1 MQRGRNLYRSFLN
14 KFFRMINR
22 RHIRVKVM
30 QSVYAMTTSKADD
43 LVKEEK
49 FLKHS
54 IQKLLDLYVL
64 QLQMLVEVQ
73 KLATQ
78 QIKLF
83 KKKHLA
89 TKEDLNPNTKFIN
102 NRVIAVIANSTSIG
116 THISN
121 QNLDNWKNDDEY
133 VNIIWQKLQTSDLYS
148 AYMDSEDD
156 SFKADKNFIQDFF
169 AEIIAPDDK
178 LAEYYEDQTISWLD
192 DIPFVNTW
200 IVRTLSKVKE
210 NKSILLG
217 NLYKDEDDEQFVLDL
232 FRKVM
237 LNHTSFED
245 DISGKTPNWEADRIA
260 DIDMILI
267 KMAICE
273 FLKFPSIPVRV
284 TINEYIE
291 ISKDY
296 STNKSGYFI
305 NGVLDKISRE
315 YSENKRLDKIGRGLL

>member
-1 MQRGRNLYRSFLN
+1 
-14 KFFRMINR
+14 MINR

-30 QSVYAMTTSKADD
+30 QSVYAMITSKADD
-43 LVKEEK
+43 IVKEEK

-54 IQKLLDLYVL
+54 IKKLLDLYVL
-64 QLQMLVEVQ
+64 QLQVLVEVQ
-73 KLATQ
+73 KLAKQ
-78 QIKLF
+78 KIEVS

-89 TKEDLNPNTKFIN
+89 TKEDLHPNTRFIDN
-102 NRVIAVIANSTSIG
+102 QVIVNIANSQSVSLYIEKHKLT
-116 THISN
+116 
-121 QNLDNWKNDDEY
+121 NWDLDDEY
-133 VNIIWQKLQTSDLYS
+133 IKIVWQKLEKSNLYKF
-148 AYMDSEDD
+148 YMNANET
-156 SFKADKNFIQDFF
+156 SFKNDKDFVSDFF
-169 AEIIAPDDK
+169 KEFIAPENK

-200 IVRTLSKVKE
+200 VVRTLSKVK
-210 NKSILLG
+210 KDKTISLG
-217 NLYKDEDDEQFVLDL
+217 RLYKDEDDEQFVSDL

-237 LNHTSFED
+237 LHHTSFEE
-245 DISGKTPNWEADRIA
+245 DISSKTPNWEAERIA

-273 FLKFPSIPVRV
+273 FLHFPSIPVRV

-305 NGVLDKISRE
+305 NGVLDKISKE
-315 YSENKRLDKIGRGLL
+315 YEKDKRLHKIGRGLL

>member
-1 MQRGRNLYRSFLN
+1 
-14 KFFRMINR
+14 
-22 RHIRVKVM
+22 M
-30 QSVYAMTTSKADD
+30 QSVYAMTKSKADD

-54 IQKLLDLYVL
+54 IQRLLDLYVL
-64 QLQMLVEVQ
+64 QLQLLVEVQ
-73 KLATQ
+73 KLATK

-102 NRVIAVIANSTSIG
+102 NKVIAIIANSISISN
-116 THISN
+116 HISN
-121 QNLDNWKNDDEY
+121 QKINNWKNDEEY
-133 VNIIWQKLQTSDLYS
+133 VDIIWKKLQLSDLYS
-148 AYMDSEDD
+148 TYMNSKED

-169 AEIIAPDDK
+169 VEIIAPDDK

-200 IVRTLSKVKE
+200 IVRTLSKTKE
-210 NKSILLG
+210 NKLLVLG

-237 LNHTSFED
+237 LNHTLFEE
-245 DISGKTPNWEADRIA
+245 DISSKTPNWEADRIA

-305 NGVLDKISRE
+305 NRVLDKISRE
-315 YSENKRLDKIGRGLL
+315 YSENKRLHKIGRGLL

>member
-1 MQRGRNLYRSFLN
+1 
-14 KFFRMINR
+14 MINR

-30 QSVYAMTTSKADD
+30 QSVYAMITSKADD

-78 QIKLF
+78 KIELS

-89 TKEDLNPNTKFIN
+89 TKEDLQPNTKFIN
-102 NRVIAVIANSTSIG
+102 NKVIATIANSTSISDY
-116 THISN
+116 ISN
-121 QNLDNWKNDDEY
+121 QNLQNWKNDDEY
-133 VNIIWQKLQTSDLYS
+133 VTIIWQKLQASDLYNKYLNS
-148 AYMDSEDD
+148 NED

-200 IVRTLSKVKE
+200 VLRTLGKTKE
-210 NKSILLG
+210 NKSLLLG
-217 NLYKDEDDEQFVLDL
+217 SIYKDEDDEKFVLDL
-232 FRKVM
+232 FRKVI
-237 LNHTSFED
+237 LNHTKFEE
-245 DISGKTPNWEADRIA
+245 DISSKTPNWEAERIA

-267 KMAICE
+267 KMAITE

-305 NGVLDKISRE
+305 NGVLDKLSRE

>member
-1 MQRGRNLYRSFLN
+1 
-14 KFFRMINR
+14 MI
-22 RHIRVKVM
+22 
-30 QSVYAMTTSKADD
+30 TSKADD

-78 QIKLF
+78 KIELS

-89 TKEDLNPNTKFIN
+89 TKEDLQPNTKFIN
-102 NRVIAVIANSTSIG
+102 NKVIATIANSTSISD
-116 THISN
+116 HISN
-121 QNLDNWKNDDEY
+121 QNLKNWKNDDEY
-133 VNIIWQKLQTSDLYS
+133 VTIIWQKLQASDLYNK
-148 AYMDSEDD
+148 YMNSNED

-200 IVRTLSKVKE
+200 VLRTLGKAKE
-210 NKSILLG
+210 NKSLVLG
-217 NLYKDEDDEQFVLDL
+217 SIYKDEDDEKFVLDL
-232 FRKVM
+232 FRKVI
-237 LNHTSFED
+237 LNHTKFEE
-245 DISGKTPNWEADRIA
+245 DISSKTPNWEAERIA

-305 NGVLDKISRE
+305 NGVLDKLSRE

>member
-1 MQRGRNLYRSFLN
+1 
-14 KFFRMINR
+14 MINR
-22 RHIRVKVM
+22 RHIRGKVM
-30 QSVYAMTTSKADD
+30 QSVYAMITSKADD

-64 QLQMLVEVQ
+64 QLQLLVEVQ
-73 KLATQ
+73 KLA
-78 QIKLF
+78 IKKIEIS

-89 TKEDLNPNTKFIN
+89 TKEDLLPNTKFIDN
-102 NRVIAVIANSTSIG
+102 KVIVTIANSTSVSEY
-116 THISN
+116 ISN
-121 QNLDNWKNDDEY
+121 NNLSNWENDDEY
-133 VNIIWQKLQTSDLYS
+133 VNIIWQKLQASELFNK
-148 AYMDSEDD
+148 YMNSSED
-156 SFKADKNFIQDFF
+156 SFKNDKNFVQAFF
-169 AEIIAPDDK
+169 TEIIAPDDK

-200 IVRTLSKVKE
+200 VLRTISKVKD
-210 NKSILLG
+210 NKSLLIG
-217 NLYKDEDDEQFVLDL
+217 NIYKDDDDEKFVLEL
-232 FRKVM
+232 FRKVI
-237 LNHTSFED
+237 LNHTKFEE
-245 DISGKTPNWEADRIA
+245 DISNKTPNWEADRIA

-305 NGVLDKISRE
+305 NGVLDKLSRE

>member
-1 MQRGRNLYRSFLN
+1 
-14 KFFRMINR
+14 MINR

-30 QSVYAMTTSKADD
+30 QSVYAMITSKADD

-64 QLQMLVEVQ
+64 QLQLLVEVQ
-73 KLATQ
+73 KLAVQ
-78 QIKLF
+78 KLEVS

-89 TKEDLNPNTKFIN
+89 TKEDLNPNTRFIDN
-102 NRVIAVIANSTSIG
+102 KVIETIASSRSIAD
-116 THISN
+116 HIEN
-121 QNLDNWKNDDEY
+121 QKLNNWKVDDEY
-133 VNIIWQKLQTSDLYS
+133 VKILWKKLQASNLYEE
-148 AYMDSEDD
+148 YMNSNDD
-156 SFKADKNFIQDFF
+156 SFKADKKFVQDFF
-169 AEIIAPDDK
+169 TEIIAPEDK

-200 IVRTLSKVKE
+200 VLRTLSKAKE
-210 NKSILLG
+210 QKAIVLKSI
-217 NLYKDEDDEQFVLDL
+217 YKDEDDEQFVLEL
-232 FRKVM
+232 FRKVI

-245 DISGKTPNWEADRIA
+245 DISSKTPNWESDRIA

-267 KMAICE
+267 KMAIAE
-273 FLKFPSIPVRV
+273 FLKFSSIPVRV

-305 NGVLDKISRE
+305 NGVLDKLSRE
-315 YSENKRLDKIGRGLL
+315 YSENKRLNKIGRGLL

>member
-1 MQRGRNLYRSFLN
+1 
-14 KFFRMINR
+14 
-22 RHIRVKVM
+22 M
-30 QSVYAMTTSKADD
+30 QSVYAMITSKADD
-43 LVKEEK
+43 LIKEEK

-64 QLQMLVEVQ
+64 QLQLLVEIQ
-73 KLATQ
+73 KLAIQ
-78 QIKLF
+78 KIEIS

-89 TKEDLNPNTKFIN
+89 TKEEINPNTKFIN
-102 NRVIAVIANSTSIG
+102 NKVIATIINSRSISD
-116 THISN
+116 HIGN
-121 QNLDNWKNDDEY
+121 QNLTNWKDDNEY
-133 VNIIWQKLQTSDLYS
+133 VNIIWQKLQKSDLYIS
-148 AYMDSEDD
+148 YMNSSDD
-156 SFKADKNFIQDFF
+156 SFKADKNFIQALFT
-169 AEIIAPDDK
+169 EIIAPEDK

-210 NKSILLG
+210 NKSILIG
-217 NLYKDEDDEQFVLDL
+217 SIYKDEDDENFVLEL
-232 FRKVM
+232 FRKVI
-237 LNHTSFED
+237 LNHTAFEE
-245 DISGKTPNWEADRIA
+245 DISSKTPNWEAERIA

-267 KMAICE
+267 KMAIAE

-305 NGVLDKISRE
+305 NGVLDKLSRE
-315 YSENKRLDKIGRGLL
+315 YSENKRLNKIGRGLL

>member
-1 MQRGRNLYRSFLN
+1 
-14 KFFRMINR
+14 
-22 RHIRVKVM
+22 M
-30 QSVYAMTTSKADD
+30 QSVYAMITSKADD

-64 QLQMLVEVQ
+64 QLQLLVEVQ
-73 KLATQ
+73 KLAVQ
-78 QIKLF
+78 KLEVS

-89 TKEDLNPNTKFIN
+89 TKEDLNPNTRFIDN
-102 NRVIAVIANSTSIG
+102 KVIETIASSRSIAD
-116 THISN
+116 HIEN
-121 QNLDNWKNDDEY
+121 QKLNNWKVDDEY
-133 VNIIWQKLQTSDLYS
+133 VKILWKKLQASNLYEE
-148 AYMDSEDD
+148 YMNSNDD
-156 SFKADKNFIQDFF
+156 TFKADKKFVQDFF
-169 AEIIAPDDK
+169 TEIIAPEDK

-200 IVRTLSKVKE
+200 VLRTLSKAKE
-210 NKSILLG
+210 QKAIVLKSI
-217 NLYKDEDDEQFVLDL
+217 YKDEDDEQFVLEL
-232 FRKVM
+232 FRKVI

-245 DISGKTPNWEADRIA
+245 DISSKTPNWESDRIA

-267 KMAICE
+267 KMAIAE
-273 FLKFPSIPVRV
+273 FLKFSSIPVRV

-305 NGVLDKISRE
+305 NGVLDKLSRE
-315 YSENKRLDKIGRGLL
+315 YSENKRLNKIGRGLL

>member
-1 MQRGRNLYRSFLN
+1 
-14 KFFRMINR
+14 
-22 RHIRVKVM
+22 M
-30 QSVYAMTTSKADD
+30 QSVYAMTKSKADD

-54 IQKLLDLYVL
+54 IQRLLDLYVL
-64 QLQMLVEVQ
+64 QLQLLVEVQ
-73 KLATQ
+73 KLATK

-102 NRVIAVIANSTSIG
+102 NKVIAIIANSISISN
-116 THISN
+116 HISN
-121 QNLDNWKNDDEY
+121 QKINNWKNDEEY
-133 VNIIWQKLQTSDLYS
+133 VDIIWKKLQLSDLYS
-148 AYMDSEDD
+148 TYMNSKED

-169 AEIIAPDDK
+169 VEIIATDDK

-200 IVRTLSKVKE
+200 IVRTLSKTKE
-210 NKSILLG
+210 NKLLVLG

-232 FRKVM
+232 FREVM
-237 LNHTSFED
+237 LNHTLFEE
-245 DISGKTPNWEADRIA
+245 DISSKTPNWEADRIA

-315 YSENKRLDKIGRGLL
+315 YSENKRLHKIGRGLL

>member
-1 MQRGRNLYRSFLN
+1 
-14 KFFRMINR
+14 MINR

-30 QSVYAMTTSKADD
+30 QSVYAMTTSKTDD

-64 QLQMLVEVQ
+64 QLQLLVEVQ

-78 QIKLF
+78 QIEIS

-102 NRVIAVIANSTSIG
+102 NKAIAAIANSPSVTS
-116 THISN
+116 HISN
-121 QNLDNWKNDDEY
+121 HKLTNWITDNEY
-133 VNIIWQKLQTSDLYS
+133 VHIVWNKLKISDLYFK
-148 AYMDSEDD
+148 YMNSKDD
-156 SFKADKNFIQDFF
+156 SYKGDKNFAQDFF
-169 AEIIAPDDK
+169 AEIIAPEAK

-200 IVRTLSKVKE
+200 IVRTLSKIKE
-210 NKSILLG
+210 NKTLVLG

-237 LNHTSFED
+237 LHHTSFEE
-245 DISGKTPNWEADRIA
+245 DISSKTPNWEAERIA
-260 DIDMILI
+260 DVDMILI

-315 YSENKRLDKIGRGLL
+315 YTENKRLQKIGRGLL